1 MISPVMEAYIPK
13 LTETSLFQKFDQTS
27 QLADAIRSEI
37 KGSKETL
44 VSNDT
49 LKEIF
54 ALIRLNGDVLAK
66 KAVDAALKGEIK
78 IIFNKATSKIP
89 PSLPYI
95 VLRENT
101 KLVAYIFADKVVNNI
116 TSASEYV
123 NLMTVMEAA
132 YIAMAMQKEPN
143 VFTMNS
149 QLMLTL
155 CNIYTLMVIAPLE
168 QRLYM
173 KGDNLTKAMIYVITH
188 FYNMFRPDDS
198 LTHDSIPFRRLLQDT
213 PDPSIINPIMD
224 DVIGNSDKSFM
235 GLLSMIKKINP
246 LRYKNIDSMYMTYF
260 TSTCGVS
267 LIFALENISYLFLL
281 VSSATYKSGITAYSL
296 NKTAIMPCKKAITI
310 MSTMNLE

>member
-116 TSASEYV
+116 TAASEYV

-224 DVIGNSDKSFM
+224 DVISNSDKSFM

-310 MSTMNLE
+310 LSTMNLE

>member
-1 MISPVMEAYIPK
+1 MISPIMEAYIPK

-198 LTHDSIPFRRLLQDT
+198 LRRLLQDT

-224 DVIGNSDKSFM
+224 DVISNSDKSFM

>member
-116 TSASEYV
+116 TSASEYI

-224 DVIGNSDKSFM
+224 DVISNSDKSFM

>member
-1 MISPVMEAYIPK
+1 MFSPIMEAYIPK

-27 QLADAIRSEI
+27 NLADSIKSEIRS
-37 KGSKETL
+37 SKETL
-44 VSNDT
+44 VPVET

-54 ALIRLNGDVLAK
+54 ALIKLNGDVIAK
-66 KAVDAALKGEIK
+66 KSVDAAVKGDIK

-95 VLRENT
+95 VLRESG
-101 KLVAYIFADKVVNNI
+101 KPVAYIFADKVVNNI
-116 TSASEYV
+116 TASSEYV

-132 YIAMAMQKEPN
+132 YIALAMQKAPSI
-143 VFTMNS
+143 FTMNS

-188 FYNMFRPDDS
+188 FYNMFRPDES
-198 LTHDSIPFRRLLQDT
+198 LTHDSIPFKRLLQDT

-235 GLLSMIKKINP
+235 GLLKMIQKINP
-246 LRYKNIDSMYMTYF
+246 IRYKNIDSMYMTYF

-281 VSSATYKSGITAYSL
+281 ITSATYKSSITAYSL
-296 NKTAIMPCKKAITI
+296 NKVAIMPCKKAITI
-310 MSTMNLE
+310 LSTMNLD

>member
-1 MISPVMEAYIPK
+1 MISPIMEAYIPK

>member
-1 MISPVMEAYIPK
+1 MFSPIMEAYIPK
-13 LTETSLFQKFDQTS
+13 LSETQLFQKFDQTS
-27 QLADAIRSEI
+27 KLADAIKAEI
-37 KGSKETL
+37 RGSKETL

-54 ALIRLNGDVLAK
+54 ALIRLNGDAVAK
-66 KAVDAALKGEIK
+66 KAVDAALKGNIK

-95 VLRENT
+95 VLRDNG
-101 KLVAYIFADKVVNNI
+101 KPVAYIFADKVVNNI
-116 TSASEYV
+116 TSSSEYV

-132 YIAMAMQKEPN
+132 YIALAMQKAPTL
-143 VFTMNS
+143 FTMNS

-188 FYNMFRPDDS
+188 FYTMFRPDDS

-213 PDPSIINPIMD
+213 PDPTIINPIMD
-224 DVIGNSDKSFM
+224 DVISNSDKSFM
-235 GLLSMIKKINP
+235 GLLKMIQKINP
-246 LRYKNIDSMYMTYF
+246 IRYKNIDSMYMTYF
-260 TSTCGVS
+260 TATCGVS

-281 VSSATYKSGITAYSL
+281 VASAPYKSGITAYSL
-296 NKTAIMPCKKAITI
+296 NKAAIMPCKKAISI
-310 MSTMNLE
+310 LSTMNLE